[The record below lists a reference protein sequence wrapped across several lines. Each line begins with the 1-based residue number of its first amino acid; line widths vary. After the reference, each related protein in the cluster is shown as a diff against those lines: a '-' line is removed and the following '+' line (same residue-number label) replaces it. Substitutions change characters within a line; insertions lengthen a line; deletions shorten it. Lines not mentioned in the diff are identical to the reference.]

1 MNHVYSIKIDRYFC
15 NFNNNF
21 SGMHFSRSIK
31 SMILFC
37 CSSIIDFSMYGYIYM
52 YIEKNNFNIV

>member
-31 SMILFC
+31 SMILFS
-37 CSSIIDFSMYGYIYM
+37 CSSIIDFSMYGYM
-52 YIEKNNFNIV
+52 YIHRKE